1 MDILT
6 LDVETEAIV
15 NGAAKNPKIVGVAL
29 KEDDQDGYYLSWG
42 HPTNNNC
49 TFEEAKKH
57 LQDTIPMAKG
67 VLNHNAKY
75 DARCILETFGIN
87 YLGVVHDTLFLAYIN
102 DPREKSLRLKDLA
115 DKYLNMPPDEQE
127 ELRDWLVANVKKAT
141 AKNFGAHISLAP
153 GDLVGRYAVG
163 DVTRTYGLYQYFKK
177 ELGV

>member
-1 MDILT
+1 MLACIDF
-6 LDVETEAIV
+6 ETEAIESGSDKSPV
-15 NGAAKNPKIVGVAL
+15 PVGVAV
-29 KEDDQDGYYLSWG
+29 KYDDMAGWYYAWN
-42 HPTNNNC
+42 HPTNNNSS
-49 TFEEAKKH
+49 FNSAKK
-57 LQDTIPMAKG
+57 
-67 VLNHNAKY
+67 VLTSIWENCSEILCHNSKFDIRVAMEHFG
-75 DARCILETFGIN
+75 LEYPHGK
-87 YLGVVHDTLFLAYIN
+87 VHDTLFLAYLH

-163 DVTRTYGLYQYFKK
+163 DVDRSYKLYQYFKK